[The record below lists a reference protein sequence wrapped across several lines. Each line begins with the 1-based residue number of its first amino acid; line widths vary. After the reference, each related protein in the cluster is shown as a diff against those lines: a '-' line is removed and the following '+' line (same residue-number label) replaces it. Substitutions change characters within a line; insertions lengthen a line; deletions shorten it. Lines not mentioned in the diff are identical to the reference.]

1 VEEEGLTRKNM
12 LRNWKNQKYRK
23 HLERGF
29 SMVEV
34 VVVTAIIFVVVA
46 TAIVSIAPSLRTSK
60 SNAGMELVLGELRRA
75 HERAIDERRIYRVT
89 FVAPQTIVV
98 EVGQVAN
105 IASTITGSAPVF
117 VQAQPPLTLP
127 RGVQFI
133 AQPGLPASAATTP
146 DGFGSGVVAIDFNI
160 ANGGGGTQIFF
171 QPDGRSLDAAN
182 RLNDGVLYLAEVTS
196 VPPSASSSRAVT
208 VFGSTGRAKGWTL
221 MGTAGA
227 YRWTQ

>member
-1 VEEEGLTRKNM
+1 MIRNRKS
-12 LRNWKNQKYRK
+12 QKYRK
-23 HLERGF
+23 HVERGF
-29 SMVEV
+29 SMVEMIV
-34 VVVTAIIFVVVA
+34 VSAIVFVVVA

-89 FVAPQTIVV
+89 FVAPQTIRLD
-98 EVGQVAN
+98 VGQVAN

-117 VQAQPPLTLP
+117 VQAQAPLTLP
-127 RGVQFI
+127 RNIQFAVVSGI
-133 AQPGLPASAATTP
+133 PTSATTTP
-146 DGFGSGVVAIDFNI
+146 DGFGSGATAIDFNI

-182 RLNDGVLYLAEVTS
+182 RLNDGVLYLADPTNV
-196 VPPSASSSRAVT
+196 SSSRAVT

-221 MGTAGA
+221 MTTGGA
-227 YRWTQ
+227 YRWNQ